1 MSTRANVFDFRIVN
15 FWNDLP
21 EYFVTADSVT
31 VFKNRFDKHRCHMRF
46 STDVH
51 DWWRN
56 TANNMISLQAYS
68 LWKTEEE
75 DDDCENCWH
84 VPEDTLNTI

>member
-1 MSTRANVFDFRIVN
+1 LNSLCQPTGLVVTRVYSLKLQKRDCKMSTRANVFDFRIVN

-51 DWWRN
+51 DW
-56 TANNMISLQAYS
+56 
-68 LWKTEEE
+68 
-75 DDDCENCWH
+75 
-84 VPEDTLNTI
+84 